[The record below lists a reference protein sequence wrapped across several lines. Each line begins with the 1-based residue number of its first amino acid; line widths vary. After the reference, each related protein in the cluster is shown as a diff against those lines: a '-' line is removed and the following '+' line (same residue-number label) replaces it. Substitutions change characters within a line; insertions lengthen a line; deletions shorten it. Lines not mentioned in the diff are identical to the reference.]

1 MRPHFVIFAAICVLG
16 VAGCAGRQTDIQC
29 PRAQE
34 NPSAWS
40 QCWDNMKAE
49 GSAKAK
55 TAGTYAGEGVDTF
68 LAYMKRVEKY
78 LETKIEDWK
87 ASNPELVEVAEKRL
101 ESVRAKIREYEKR
114 VSAVF

>member
-1 MRPHFVIFAAICVLG
+1 MILVAICSIGLLG
-16 VAGCAGRQTDIQC
+16 GCAARHTEVQC
-29 PRAQE
+29 PRAPE
-34 NPSAWS
+34 NASACS
-40 QCWDNMKAE
+40 QCLDNMKAE

-55 TAGTYAGEGVDTF
+55 TAGAYAGEGVDTF

-87 ASNPELVEVAEKRL
+87 TSNPELVEAAEKRL

-114 VSAVF
+114 VSAVL